1 MPEVSRE
8 ELNCGCG
15 VSRQHVV
22 APVVHIA
29 AYQPFL
35 LPELHSIVVEVGA
48 QNDSVSGPLSLQE
61 PVLSLVLESGS

>member
-15 VSRQHVV
+15 VSRQHVWLLY
-22 APVVHIA
+22 HIA